1 MPDPVPVGKISSG
14 LFILTVANGARR
26 EGFLASW
33 IQQASFQPLMVS
45 MAVKADRPLVEFLR
59 ATGRFCVNVVGHQ
72 NNGLLK
78 PFWGAAKEGENPLD
92 AVKTSLSPRGN
103 VILTDALAALECEPR
118 NFAQPGDHV
127 IVFAEVVE
135 ARLLNAQDKPMT
147 HVRRTGAS
155 Y

>member
-1 MPDPVPVGKISSG
+1 MPDPVPVGKIPSG
-14 LFILTVANGARR
+14 LFILTVADGARR

-33 IQQASFQPLMVS
+33 IQQASFEPLMIS

-59 ATGRFCVNVVGHQ
+59 ATGRFCINVVGHR

-78 PFWGAAKEGENPLD
+78 PFWGAAKQGENPLD
-92 AVKTSLSPRGN
+92 AVATTLSPRGN
-103 VILTDALAALECEPR
+103 AILTDALAALECEPR
-118 NFAQPGDHV
+118 GFTQPGDHV

-135 ARLLNAQDKPMT
+135 SSLMKPEDKPMT
-147 HVRRTGAS
+147 HVRKTGAA